1 MKTSGVLL
9 ALCSIATA
17 SYFRPARDPTVSEG
31 YKSGFENPTITRSV
45 GGHAICIQ
53 GIIPVEAAAMN
64 LNLSYTGPANQNA
77 LSETMLE
84 YLKANSTMASQIIQ
98 PGLVEVSGTYGIYSQ
113 LCFPA
118 ASGTFNPNGLQFLI
132 HGVGFDRTSWNFQPG
147 FSYVDVAAQAG
158 YTTFSFD
165 RLGNG
170 KSDHPDPIQVVQA
183 PLQVAIAHNL
193 IEKLKGG
200 EIAST
205 TFSNIVGVGHSFGSI
220 QIVVLNAQYPGD
232 LAAAVLTGFST
243 TGAGMPAFYT
253 ALNLSIASSNQPR
266 RFGRLA
272 NGSTVVD
279 TMAGNEIAFLHAPNF
294 PQANLVQLENTKGTF
309 SMGELFSIQ
318 SIITARPVDFTG
330 PIDVVIG
337 ENDLPFCS
345 GNCYYPVNQA
355 EAVNVQLYPVAGS
368 GSQYLVMNGT
378 GHGINLHYSAEMA
391 FDQIQSFVK
400 ANGL

>member
-17 SYFRPARDPTVSEG
+17 SYFRTARDPTVSES
-31 YKSGFENPTITRSV
+31 YRSGIENPTITLSV

-64 LNLSYTGPANQNA
+64 LNPSYTGPANQNA
-77 LSETMLE
+77 LSKTMLE
-84 YLKANSTMASQIIQ
+84 YRKVNSTMASQIIQ

-205 TFSNIVGVGHSFGSI
+205 TFSNIVGVGHSFGVSR
-220 QIVVLNAQYPGD
+220 LSC
-232 LAAAVLTGFST
+232 ST
-243 TGAGMPAFYT
+243 
-253 ALNLSIASSNQPR
+253 
-266 RFGRLA
+266 
-272 NGSTVVD
+272 
-279 TMAGNEIAFLHAPNF
+279 PNIPMILP
-294 PQANLVQLENTKGTF
+294 PQ
-309 SMGELFSIQ
+309 
-318 SIITARPVDFTG
+318 
-330 PIDVVIG
+330 
-337 ENDLPFCS
+337 C
-345 GNCYYPVNQA
+345 
-355 EAVNVQLYPVAGS
+355 
-368 GSQYLVMNGT
+368 
-378 GHGINLHYSAEMA
+378 
-391 FDQIQSFVK
+391 
-400 ANGL
+400 